1 MADLLLSDE
10 EDDSYEPPS
19 DSEPVNQSEVEEESE
34 AVDSSEEPSLPV
46 RGQRRGNAPENVPS
60 RPRRSRRVIES

>member
-19 DSEPVNQSEVEEESE
+19 VSEPVNQSEEEEESE
-34 AVDSSEEPSLPV
+34 AVESSVEPSLPL
-46 RGQRRGNAPENVPS
+46 RGQRRANAAENVPS

>member
-1 MADLLLSDE
+1 MLLDE

-19 DSEPVNQSEVEEESE
+19 DSEPVNQSEGEEESE
-34 AVDSSEEPSLPV
+34 AVESSVEPSLPV
-46 RGQRRGNAPENVPS
+46 RGQRRANAADNVPS

>member
-10 EDDSYEPPS
+10 EDDDYEPPS
-19 DSEPVNQSEVEEESE
+19 VSEPVEQSEGEGQSE
-34 AVDSSEEPSLPV
+34 AVESSEEPSLPV
-46 RGQRRGNAPENVPS
+46 RGQRRGNASRNVPS